1 MKERLTMEVSSS
13 GNANVDK
20 DMFLR
25 LFTTQLK
32 NQSPLDPLKGHE
44 FAAQL
49 AQFSSLEQL
58 TNLNTSFTGV
68 LESQKEMSENFST
81 SLSGLERTQQ
91 ILGGGSLIGK
101 TAEYT
106 KPDSP
111 HYPREVSKGKIEK
124 ISIHDKD
131 ISVVIDKKEI
141 PLSEIRGIVK

>member
-1 MKERLTMEVSSS
+1 MEVTSA
-13 GNANVDK
+13 GNTNVDK

-58 TNLNTSFTGV
+58 TNLNTSFSGV
-68 LESQKEMSENFST
+68 LESQKELADNFST
-81 SLSGLERTQQ
+81 SMSGLARTQQ
-91 ILGGGSLIGK
+91 ILGGGALIGK

-106 KPDSP
+106 RPDSP
-111 HYPREVSKGKIEK
+111 HYPQEVSEGKIEK
-124 ISIHDKD
+124 ITINDKE
-131 ISVVIDKKEI
+131 ISVVIDKREI